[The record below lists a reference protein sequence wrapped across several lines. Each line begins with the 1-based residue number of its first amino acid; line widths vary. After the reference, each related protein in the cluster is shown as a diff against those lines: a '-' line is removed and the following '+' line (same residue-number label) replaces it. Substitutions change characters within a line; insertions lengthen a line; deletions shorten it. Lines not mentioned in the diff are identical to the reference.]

1 MVPGRV
7 FLYAGEWLKKTI
19 SLQSGRF
26 WGLLPDMEQRNFEPL
41 LILGT
46 AGIFLFLLTA
56 FYLDSFPTGQ
66 GAKLSVISRPDTIQV
81 QPVKTDDNPGN
92 LHSLLRDRD
101 TIGNLLTGMELFYQA
116 LQRVETDHTL
126 LHIAYFG
133 DSMIEGDLVTQSLRR
148 AMQKRFGGNGIGF
161 VPVTTPNPGFRMTVR
176 QSFNE
181 SWNIFSFIHHGKP
194 GEEPPGISGYV
205 YISDK
210 GAETKYES
218 GAGYGRFHRAE
229 ILFGGKNVIDLEVTE
244 DTATR
249 YLSLIPDPASAVSC
263 LTVFHDSAFSA
274 FEMLVK
280 SQKPGVIYGVNFEN
294 GPGVYVDNYAFRG
307 NSGLPLNS
315 VPAGVFS
322 GFNRIL
328 KNKLLVLHY
337 GLNVFTPG
345 VEDYHW
351 YEQAMTNVL
360 QHVKESSPGISILMI
375 SMPDR
380 SALISGEYQTPAG
393 LPEFIRMQQRIAAA
407 EHIAFFNLYQAMGG
421 AGSMKRWVEGEP
433 KLAGDDY
440 THPNGAGAAKIAS
453 MVHDFL
459 MKGYERYHGHP
470 DSTFSLNHPN
480 LNHE

>member
-1 MVPGRV
+1 M
-7 FLYAGEWLKKTI
+7 
-19 SLQSGRF
+19 
-26 WGLLPDMEQRNFEPL
+26 
-41 LILGT
+41 ILGT
-46 AGIFLFLLTA
+46 AGIFLFLVSA
-56 FYLDSFPTGQ
+56 FFQDSFSSGRQSKAP
-66 GAKLSVISRPDTIQV
+66 VISRPDTTATLPSQ
-81 QPVKTDDNPGN
+81 TDDNPGN
-92 LHSLLRDRD
+92 LKSLLKDRD
-101 TIGNLLTGMELFYQA
+101 TVGNLFTGMELFYKA
-116 LQRVETDHTL
+116 LQEVETDRTL

-148 AMQKRFGGNGIGF
+148 AMQKRFGGNGVGF

-176 QSFNE
+176 QSFND
-181 SWNIFSFIHHGKP
+181 SWSIFSFIHHGKP
-194 GEEPPGISGYV
+194 DQESPGISGYV
-205 YISDK
+205 YISGQ

-218 GAGYGRFHRAE
+218 AAGYGRFHRAE
-229 ILFGGKNVIDLEVTE
+229 ILFGGKNEIDVEVTE
-244 DTATR
+244 DTTTR
-249 YLSLIPDPASAVSC
+249 YLSLVPDPQNAVSSIG
-263 LTVFHDSAFSA
+263 VSSDSAFSA
-274 FEMLVK
+274 FEMQVK
-280 SQKPGVIYGVNFEN
+280 SQKPGVIYGVNFAN

-328 KNKLLVLHY
+328 KNKLLILHY

-351 YEQAMTNVL
+351 YEQAMTHVIR
-360 QHVKESSPGISILMI
+360 HVKESSPGISILMI

-393 LPEFIRMQQRIAAA
+393 LPEFIRMQQRIASS

-440 THPNGAGAAKIAS
+440 THPNGAGAAKIAF

-459 MKGYERYHGHP
+459 MKGYERFHNHP
-470 DSTFSLNHPN
+470 DSLVSLNYPN
-480 LNHE
+480 PNHE

>member
-1 MVPGRV
+1 
-7 FLYAGEWLKKTI
+7 
-19 SLQSGRF
+19 
-26 WGLLPDMEQRNFEPL
+26 MEQRNFEPL

-46 AGIFLFLLTA
+46 AGIFLFLLSA
-56 FYLDSFPTGQ
+56 FFLDNFSAGRQAIAPI
-66 GAKLSVISRPDTIQV
+66 ISRPDTTTV
-81 QPVKTDDNPGN
+81 QPTKTDDNPDN
-92 LHSLLRDRD
+92 LKSLLKDHD
-101 TIGNLLTGMELFYQA
+101 TIGNLLTGMELFYKA
-116 LQRVETDHTL
+116 LQGVETDHTL
-126 LHIAYFG
+126 LHIGYFG

-148 AMQKRFGGNGIGF
+148 AMQKRFGGNGVGF
-161 VPVTTPNPGFRMTVR
+161 VPVTTPNPGFRITVK
-176 QSFNE
+176 QSFND

-194 GEEPPGISGYV
+194 GEESPGISGYV
-205 YISDK
+205 YISGQ
-210 GAETKYES
+210 GAETRYES
-218 GAGYGRFHRAE
+218 AAGYGRFHRAE
-229 ILFGGKNVIDLEVTE
+229 ILFGGVNEIKLEVIE
-244 DTATR
+244 DTTIR
-249 YLSLIPDPASAVSC
+249 YLSLVPDPASAVSSFG
-263 LTVFHDSAFSA
+263 VSSDSAFSA
-274 FEMLVK
+274 FEMQVK

-351 YEQAMTNVL
+351 YEQAMTNVIR
-360 QHVKESSPGISILMI
+360 HVKESSPGISILMI

-393 LPEFIRMQQRIAAA
+393 LPDFIRMQQRIAAT

-440 THPNGAGAAKIAS
+440 THPNGSGAARIAS
-453 MVHDFL
+453 MVHEFL
-459 MKGYERYHGHP
+459 MKGYERYHSHP
-470 DSTFSLNHPN
+470 DSLVSLNLPN